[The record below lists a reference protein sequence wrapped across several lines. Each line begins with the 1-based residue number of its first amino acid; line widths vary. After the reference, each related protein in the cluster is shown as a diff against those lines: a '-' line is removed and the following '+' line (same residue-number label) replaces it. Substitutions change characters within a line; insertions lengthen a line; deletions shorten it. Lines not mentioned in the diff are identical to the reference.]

1 MTRRISSRAGGVL
14 AVAVTGL
21 ALAGTAVPVSAR
33 TFDFAA
39 GSMVQQPLPTDFA
52 CMMRRATLDRV
63 VLCPEIDAPRAARH
77 SQPAT
82 SNRTTFRDLRGYN
95 SDGRQAV
102 GPRTEGGAAL
112 TTLSPG
118 RANHAL

>member
-1 MTRRISSRAGGVL
+1 MTRRMSSRAGGVL

-52 CMMRRATLDRV
+52 CMVRRATLDRV
-63 VLCPEIDAPRAARH
+63 VLCLDIDVPRPARH

-82 SNRTTFRDLRGYN
+82 SNRATFRDLRGYN
-95 SDGRQAV
+95 SDRRQV
-102 GPRTEGGAAL
+102 PEPRERPA
-112 TTLSPG
+112 
-118 RANHAL
+118 